1 METISA
7 GDLIRILD
15 KFCSENPG
23 ATLATDADGTLWSG
37 DVGIDTF
44 EHLIRKR
51 GILAEAEEALRAEAR
66 EAAIQVCS
74 PDVHDLAYALYRAS
88 EEGTWPEKRAYEM
101 MVWAF
106 AGWKLERVHAFVREA
121 LDFARLSER
130 LHGEL
135 LTVLAWARK
144 AGVPV
149 RIVSASPLPVVQVAA
164 EWVGLDPEYVIAA
177 APVVVEGRVRTGM
190 GAPIPYAHG
199 KVEALRAANAHHLIA
214 AAFGDNVFDLEMLQ
228 IAAHPVAVRPKPR
241 LLARAHEVAGL
252 RKLEQG

>member
-15 KFCSENPG
+15 RFCSENPG
-23 ATLATDADGTLWSG
+23 ATIATDADGTLWSG

-44 EHLIRKR
+44 EHLMRKR
-51 GILAEAEEALRAEAR
+51 GILADAEEALREEAR
-66 EAAIQVCS
+66 EAGIQVCS
-74 PDVHDLAYALYRAS
+74 SDPHDVAYALYRAS
-88 EEGTWPEKRAYEM
+88 EEGSWPEKRAYEM

-106 AGWKLERVHAFVREA
+106 AGWQLDRVRAFAREA

-135 LTVLAWARK
+135 LSVLAWARG

-164 EWVGLDPEYVIAA
+164 EWVGLDPSFAIAA
-177 APVVVEGRVRTGM
+177 APALSGDRVIVGM

-228 IAAHPVAVRPKPR
+228 IAAVPIAVRPKPR
-241 LLARAHEVAGL
+241 LLARAHEIMRLAVL
-252 RKLEQG
+252 QQG